1 MVRPHHTGLVFHE
14 FLQNGRH
21 IRSEI
26 CIFVLGI
33 TKLRAN
39 QTLKYEAC
47 FRESLQNGR
56 YFRPKICIFVFEIK
70 FRTSAF
76 PNGSYFRPKACIL
89 VLQILKFC

>member
-39 QTLKYEAC
+39 QTLKYDRLA
-47 FRESLQNGR
+47 
-56 YFRPKICIFVFEIK
+56 FVNHSKMAGISGQ
-70 FRTSAF
+70 RSAF
-76 PNGSYFRPKACIL
+76 SF
-89 VLQILKFC
+89 LK